1 MSIWLSFSFRQVTEM
16 KDYRINTRFSL
27 KDESQRKAAEYLK
40 TLGRKRN
47 RFIVEAVLAQISIN
61 TTDNNLLESIRQIF
75 REEVQTVSVLSPQPM
90 PSVTVSTE
98 LTDEQKAEN
107 AKNVLSDLEMFG

>member
-1 MSIWLSFSFRQVTEM
+1 MIFVPLQKDMSIWLSFSFRQVTEM

-61 TTDNNLLESIRQIF
+61 TTDNNLLESIRRDIF
-75 REEVQTVSVLSPQPM
+75 ARWFYQGCRRSRLLPSAGFLQAKILS
-90 PSVTVSTE
+90 
-98 LTDEQKAEN
+98 
-107 AKNVLSDLEMFG
+107 

>member
-1 MSIWLSFSFRQVTEM
+1 MSIWLNFSFRQVTDM
-16 KDYRINTRFSL
+16 NDYRINTRFSL

-47 RFIVEAVLAQISIN
+47 RFIVEAVLAQISKE
-61 TTDNNLLESIRQIF
+61 TADDALLENIRQIF
-75 REEVQTVSVLSPQPM
+75 REEVHTVSVVSTQP
-90 PSVTVSTE
+90 VTSFTFSTE
-98 LTDEQKAEN
+98 LTEEQKAEN